1 MTRTAH
7 QALFS
12 ALLLLAAT
20 RASGQQP
27 ALRYDP
33 ARAFSGGTDGDDG
46 ARVWIADTRDGMLAV
61 YPFRPFRGDLERDF
75 RQTLF
80 ADRVAVAHREDR
92 VLPTP
97 AFAKPAVGGAD
108 AAILAQFTDYNRGA
122 PRTRAR
128 VAILAGGSVA
138 IVDLSASSMAA
149 FQRHLQ
155 NVTPLLSSLRVV
167 RESDVAPAPAA
178 VGGPIAGLYVA
189 AKRMFRLSPTGS
201 PGSGSWETKNEWFL
215 LSDDGRVQRGID
227 LPSAPNG
234 DIRRFDYE
242 AARRSEPGN
251 GGTYTTRGG
260 TVAIRLGGG
269 DSFDGTMDAQGSLV
283 INGTTYKRAQLR

>member
-1 MTRTAH
+1 MTRAPY
-7 QALFS
+7 AVLLS
-12 ALLLLAAT
+12 AGLLLGAA
-20 RASGQQP
+20 RADAQPP
-27 ALRYDP
+27 ALRFDP
-33 ARAFSGGTDGDDG
+33 PKAFSGGTDGDDG
-46 ARVWIADTRDGMLAV
+46 ARVWIADTGDGTLAI
-61 YPFRPFRGDLERDF
+61 YPFQPFRGDLERDF

-80 ADRVAVAHREDR
+80 ADRVAAAHREDR

-97 AFAKPAVGGAD
+97 AFARPAVGGAD

-138 IVDLSASSMAA
+138 IVDLSANSMAA

-167 RESDVAPAPAA
+167 REQSVASTPVAA
-178 VGGPIAGLYVA
+178 GSVAGLYIA
-189 AKRMFRLSPTGS
+189 TKRMFRLGATGS

-227 LPSAPNG
+227 LPNAPNG

-242 AARRSEPGN
+242 GARRAEPGN
-251 GGTYTTRGG
+251 GGTYAIRGG

-269 DSFDGTMDAQGSLV
+269 DSFDGTMDAQRSLV